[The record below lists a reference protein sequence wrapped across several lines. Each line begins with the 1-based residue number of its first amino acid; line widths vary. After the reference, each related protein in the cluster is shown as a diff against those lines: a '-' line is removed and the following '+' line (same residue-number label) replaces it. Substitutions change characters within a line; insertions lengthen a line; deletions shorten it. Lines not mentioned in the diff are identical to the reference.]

1 MKKLIFIS
9 SLFTLFSFVYS
20 CSTIGNVQ
28 QNYAHLYK
36 STGQLVDPD
45 YIIYHHQTDSSKVF
59 FQIES
64 SKILYTRKNKT
75 DVFSGKILLH
85 YEILENISGKS
96 IIDSGSFFIH
106 DQVNE
111 VEDKIIYGNFTFSAK
126 MGDDRLMK
134 IFCADQHRNSI
145 VEKHVLFNKVKVNS
159 KQFFLIKDYNDN
171 PVFTDYIAANKR
183 ITIESIL
190 NKNEQIY
197 LRHYLRDFPISPPP
211 FTSSSNKSFSY
222 IADTT
227 TSIHLD
233 EFGRKSL
240 ELPKDGFL
248 FFQLDTLVKKGVTLF
263 SFSSYYPS
271 VKSINQMIKPT
282 RYICSRS
289 EYNKL
294 VNSELIKSAI
304 DYFWKDKTGST
315 DRAREIIKKYY
326 NRVANANEHFTSY
339 LEGWQTDRGMVSII
353 YGPPS
358 IVSKLSDREVWVY
371 GDQKN
376 VNSLSFVFNKME
388 NPFTENDYKL
398 HRSPMYKSS
407 WYKAVD
413 SWRSGRAY
421 WIQ

>member
-1 MKKLIFIS
+1 MKNFVFIS
-9 SLFTLFSFVYS
+9 LVFTLFSFIYS
-20 CSTIGNVQ
+20 CSTIGNIQ
-28 QNYAHLYK
+28 QNYAYLYK
-36 STGQLVDPD
+36 SNGHLVNPD
-45 YIIYHHQTDSSKVF
+45 YIIYHHDADSSKVF

-75 DVFSGKILLH
+75 DIYSGKILLH
-85 YEILENISGKS
+85 YQIVESISEKS

-106 DQVNE
+106 DQVYA

-126 MGDDRLMK
+126 MGEDRLMK
-134 IFCADQHRNSI
+134 IFCSDQNRNSI
-145 VEKHVLFNKVKVNS
+145 VEKHVSLNKVNANS
-159 KQFFLIKDYNDN
+159 KQFFLIKNYKNN
-171 PVFTDYIAANKR
+171 PVFTDYIDTNKR
-183 ITIESIL
+183 VTIESVL
-190 NKNEQIY
+190 NKNEQVY
-197 LRHYLRDFPISPPP
+197 LRHYVREFPISPPP

-222 IADTT
+222 IPDNTN
-227 TSIHLD
+227 SIHLD
-233 EFGRKSL
+233 EFGRKSFN
-240 ELPKDGFL
+240 LPNNGFIFL
-248 FFQLDTLVKKGVTLF
+248 QLDTNVKEGVTLF
-263 SFSSYYPS
+263 SFSPFYPL
-271 VKSINQMIKPT
+271 VRSINQMINPT

-304 DYFWKDKTGST
+304 DYFWRDKTGST

-339 LEGWQTDRGMVSII
+339 LEGWQTDRGMISII

-358 IVSKLSDREVWVY
+358 IVSKLNDREIWVY
-371 GDQKN
+371 GDEKN

>member
-126 MGDDRLMK
+126 MGDDKLMK
-134 IFCADQHRNSI
+134 IFCADQNRNSI